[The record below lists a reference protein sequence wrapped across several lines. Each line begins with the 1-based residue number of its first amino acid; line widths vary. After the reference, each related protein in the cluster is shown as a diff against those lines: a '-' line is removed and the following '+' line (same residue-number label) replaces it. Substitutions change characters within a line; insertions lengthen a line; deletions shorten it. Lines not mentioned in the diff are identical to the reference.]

1 MATKNII
8 KNLTVLS
15 PRKRNPKEFDN
26 FKTIS
31 LFTNASEILEYLL

>member
-1 MATKNII
+1 METKNII

-15 PRKRNPKEFDN
+15 PRKINPKVFDN